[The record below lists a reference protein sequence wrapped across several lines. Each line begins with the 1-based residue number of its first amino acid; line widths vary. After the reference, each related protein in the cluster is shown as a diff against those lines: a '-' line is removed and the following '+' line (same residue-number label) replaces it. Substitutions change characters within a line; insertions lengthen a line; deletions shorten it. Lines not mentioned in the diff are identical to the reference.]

1 LHSNPQEV
9 ALVPARVLL
18 PKVFSA
24 KRRRVQNQHV
34 FSERNNRRPD
44 AAKAT
49 TLVVNRNQPD
59 NDAQVMR
66 LYEQLLEIEQRL
78 IPTGLH
84 VFGRASELQEK
95 ADLLRM
101 VASFDR
107 PEHGTRSLPKLVAE
121 GLGIEGYDALLQ
133 ETSVS
138 ETKELIDSIVAE
150 GVQKFCQDGVD
161 AAVGWLNATASVQAE
176 ESLPVFLLLKDI
188 AGQLDSNNEIESL
201 LRALRGEYIEPG
213 PGADVVQNPS
223 VLPTGRNTH
232 AVNPYSVPSV
242 SAFARAQATADALLR
257 RYFEEHGRYPRAM
270 ALVLWGLDNIK
281 TQGEGVAQALHL
293 LGVRPVRDALN
304 RATEIEVI
312 PLDVLKRPRIDVVM
326 TVSGIFRDLFAPTM
340 ALLDKAVRR
349 VAELDEPFEMNY
361 VRRNVAEKIDLGGEF
376 DDAVTRVFSN
386 APGNYGTN
394 VNFMVMQSQWETSD
408 ALGDLF
414 VTRKCFAYTRD
425 SKGRTIEGR
434 EAPERM
440 DDALSRVEATYQ
452 NIDSFEVGITDV
464 DHYFEYLGGISKAVE
479 KRAQARPA
487 IYLSDSL
494 SPQTKIRSLEET
506 IRLETRAKTLNPKW
520 YEGMLKHGFRGVAEI
535 ENHVANTFGWSA
547 TADAVDPWI
556 YTDIAK
562 TFLLDSIMLDRLQ
575 ELNPH
580 SVQSLIKRLLEAHER
595 GYWNPD
601 EDVLEKLRE
610 IIAEAHQTQ

>member
-1 LHSNPQEV
+1 MN
-9 ALVPARVLL
+9 
-18 PKVFSA
+18 
-24 KRRRVQNQHV
+24 QNQHD
-34 FSERNNRRPD
+34 S
-44 AAKAT
+44 
-49 TLVVNRNQPD
+49 
-59 NDAQVMR
+59 DAQVMR
-66 LYEQLLEIEQRL
+66 LYEQLVEIEQRL

-84 VFGRASELQEK
+84 VFGRPSELKEK

-107 PEHGTRSLPKLVAE
+107 PEHSVRALPGLVAE
-121 GLGIEGYDALLQ
+121 ALGIDGYDALLQ
-133 ETSVS
+133 EAAAS
-138 ETKELIDSIVAE
+138 ETKDLIDSIVLEA
-150 GVQKFCQDGVD
+150 VRQFCQEGTDSAVELLNSRANVD
-161 AAVGWLNATASVQAE
+161 CE
-176 ESLPVFLLLKDI
+176 KSLPVFLMLGNI
-188 AGQLDSNNEIESL
+188 AAQLDSNNEIESL

-213 PGADVVQNPS
+213 PGADIVQNPG

-232 AVNPYSVPSV
+232 AVNPYAVPSQM
-242 SAFARAQATADALLR
+242 AFARAKLTADALLR
-257 RYFEEHGRYPRAM
+257 RHFEEHGRYPRAL

-304 RATEIEVI
+304 RATEIEII
-312 PLDVLKRPRIDVVM
+312 PLEDLNRPRIDVVM

-349 VAELDEPFEMNY
+349 VAALDEPFEMNY
-361 VRRNVAEKIDLGGEF
+361 VRRNVSEKIDLDGEEF

-386 APGNYGTN
+386 APGSYGTN
-394 VNFMVMQSQWETSD
+394 VNFMVMQSEWETGDS
-408 ALGDLF
+408 LGDLF
-414 VTRKCFAYTRD
+414 VTRKCFAYTCD

-434 EAPERM
+434 EARDLM
-440 DDALSRVEATYQ
+440 DHALSQVEATYQ

-494 SPQTKIRSLEET
+494 SPQAKIRSLEET

-520 YEGMLKHGFRGVAEI
+520 YEGMLNHGFRGVAEI

-562 TFLLDSIMLDRLQ
+562 TFLLDSAMLNRLQ

-580 SVQSLIKRLLEAHER
+580 SLRSLIKRLLEAHDR
-595 GYWNPD
+595 GFWNPD
-601 EDVLEKLRE
+601 EEILERLRDIVGDPE
-610 IIAEAHQTQ
+610 NQPEEVA

>member
-1 LHSNPQEV
+1 MNPKENGS
-9 ALVPARVLL
+9 ARDRRVL
-18 PKVFSA
+18 
-24 KRRRVQNQHV
+24 
-34 FSERNNRRPD
+34 
-44 AAKAT
+44 
-49 TLVVNRNQPD
+49 
-59 NDAQVMR
+59 R
-66 LYEQLLEIEQRL
+66 LYEQLVEIEQRL

-84 VFGRASELQEK
+84 VFGRAAELTEK

-107 PEHGTRSLPKLVAE
+107 PEHGARALPKLVAE
-121 GLGIEGYDALLQ
+121 ALGIDRYDALLNEASST
-133 ETSVS
+133 ETRDVV
-138 ETKELIDSIVAE
+138 DGIVAE
-150 GVQKFCQDGVD
+150 AIREFCEGGADT
-161 AAVGWLNATASVQAE
+161 AARWLNARTGVESE
-176 ESLPVFLLLKDI
+176 ESLPVFLLLARI
-188 AGQLDSNNEIESL
+188 AEELDSNCELESL
-201 LRALRGEYIEPG
+201 MRALRGEYMSPG
-213 PGADVVQNPS
+213 PGADVVQNPN

-232 AVNPYSVPSV
+232 AINPYSVPSQL
-242 SAFARAQATADALLR
+242 AFARAERTADALLR
-257 RYFEEHGRYPRAM
+257 RCFEERGRYPRAL

-281 TQGEGVAQALHL
+281 TQGEGVAQALWL

-304 RATEIEVI
+304 RATEVEVI
-312 PLDVLKRPRIDVVM
+312 SLDALKRPRIDVVM

-349 VAELDEPFEMNY
+349 VAALDEPLDMNY
-361 VRRNVAEKIDLGGEF
+361 VRRNVAEKVDAGGSEF

-394 VNFMVMQSQWETSD
+394 VNFMVMQSQWETAD
-408 ALGDLF
+408 TLGDLF
-414 VTRKCFAYTRD
+414 VTRKCFAYSRD
-425 SKGRTIEGR
+425 SKGRMIEGR
-434 EAPERM
+434 EAPELM

-464 DHYFEYLGGISKAVE
+464 DHYFEYLGGISRAVE
-479 KRAQARPA
+479 KRARARPS

-535 ENHVANTFGWSA
+535 ENHVLNTFGWSA

-562 TFLLDSIMLDRLQ
+562 TFLLDAEMYRRLQ
-575 ELNPH
+575 ELNLY
-580 SVQSLIKRLLEAHER
+580 SVQSLTKRVLEAHDR

-601 EDVLEKLRE
+601 EEILERLRDLVGNLE
-610 IIAEAHQTQ
+610 GSS

>member
-1 LHSNPQEV
+1 MNPKET
-9 ALVPARVLL
+9 ATDRDARVL
-18 PKVFSA
+18 
-24 KRRRVQNQHV
+24 
-34 FSERNNRRPD
+34 
-44 AAKAT
+44 
-49 TLVVNRNQPD
+49 
-59 NDAQVMR
+59 R
-66 LYEQLLEIEQRL
+66 LYEQLVEIEQRL

-107 PEHGTRSLPKLVAE
+107 PEHGAHALPKLISAA
-121 GLGIEGYDALLQ
+121 LGIDDALLQ
-133 ETSVS
+133 ETPAN
-138 ETKELIDSIVAE
+138 ETRELIDNILAE
-150 GVQKFCQDGVD
+150 AVKQFCESGAER
-161 AAVGWLNATASVQAE
+161 AASWLNSRASVDTE
-176 ESLPVFLLLKDI
+176 ESLPTFQLLANI
-188 AGQLDSNNEIESL
+188 AEQLDSNHEIDSL
-201 LRALRGEYIEPG
+201 RRGLRGEYIEPG
-213 PGADVVQNPS
+213 PGADVVQNPN
-223 VLPTGRNTH
+223 VLPTGRNMH
-232 AVNPYSVPSV
+232 AVNPYSVPSQM
-242 SAFARAQATADALLR
+242 AFARAKQTAEALLR
-257 RYFEEHGRYPRAM
+257 RYFDEHGRYPRAL

-281 TQGEGVAQALHL
+281 TQGEGVAQALWL

-312 PLDVLKRPRIDVVM
+312 PLAELKRPRIDVVM

-349 VAELDEPFEMNY
+349 VATLDEPLDMNY
-361 VRRNVAEKIDLGGEF
+361 VRRNVSEEVDMDGSEF

-394 VNFMVMQSQWETSD
+394 VNFMVMQSAWEND
-408 ALGDLF
+408 ATLGDLF

-425 SKGRTIEGR
+425 SKGRSVEGR
-434 EAPERM
+434 EARGLM
-440 DDALSRVEATYQ
+440 DDALSLVEATYQ

-479 KRAQARPA
+479 TRAKSRPS

-506 IRLETRAKTLNPKW
+506 VRLETRAKTLNPKW

-556 YTDIAK
+556 YTEISR
-562 TFLLDSIMLDRLQ
+562 TFLLDTVMFKRLL

-580 SVQSLIKRLLEAHER
+580 SVSSLTRRLIEAHDR

-601 EDVLEKLRE
+601 EEILERLRDILKDLE
-610 IIAEAHQTQ
+610 VR